1 MHGYILLEIV
11 SQCLSTSPLSLSL
24 SLSLSHSLSLSLSL
38 SRSFLEILGL
48 LGTASFLA
56 AACLSFFEI
65 HLCSFLL
72 LHLHLLPLFLLP
84 LPTVFEIEGFAD
96 QLGARSQ
103 LSPSPLPHPSSSS
116 GCCCCCCRCRCRW
129 CCCCCSMLSRI
140 LLSTEKDF
148 GDRFSAPRPRRNFKT
163 RENGQLFLKEEESFK
178 LHSRLCLP

>member
-1 MHGYILLEIV
+1 MWACLLA
-11 SQCLSTSPLSLSL
+11 SKKNLSLSL
-24 SLSLSHSLSLSLSL
+24 PLPLSFSITLALGLSL

-72 LHLHLLPLFLLP
+72 LHLHLLPFFLLP

-116 GCCCCCCRCRCRW
+116 GCCCCCRCRCRC